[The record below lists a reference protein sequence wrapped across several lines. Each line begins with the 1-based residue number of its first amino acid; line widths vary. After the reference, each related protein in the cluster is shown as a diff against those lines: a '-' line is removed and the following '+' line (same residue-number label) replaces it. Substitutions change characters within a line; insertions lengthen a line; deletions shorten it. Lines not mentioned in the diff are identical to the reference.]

1 MKKCTSRELFGQ
13 SKAAD
18 TEATSKQILQAFEQ
32 AQKDTLQSA
41 KNEHKANTS
50 GTFGGN
56 TTTNTKRRTILNPL
70 DQYSNKD
77 QSSLS
82 LLQ

>member
-32 AQKDTLQSA
+32 AQKDML
-41 KNEHKANTS
+41 
-50 GTFGGN
+50 
-56 TTTNTKRRTILNPL
+56 
-70 DQYSNKD
+70 
-77 QSSLS
+77 
-82 LLQ
+82 